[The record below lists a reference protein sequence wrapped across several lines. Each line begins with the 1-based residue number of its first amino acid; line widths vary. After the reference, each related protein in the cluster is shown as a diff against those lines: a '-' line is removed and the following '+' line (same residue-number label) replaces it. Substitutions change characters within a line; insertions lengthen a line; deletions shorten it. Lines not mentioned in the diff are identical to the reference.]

1 MATAVEELQ
10 PYGLSEANAINMSAD
25 EYAKQAA
32 AYRKALQQRL
42 IEQGQEQFKQANP
55 FILEDL
61 NARGFA
67 TSPSETANAQSRY
80 LSDIALK
87 NNQALT
93 SFDTSAFE
101 QEQALRQDAA
111 MSPLELQRM
120 GIERD
125 YALADQARQEALA
138 RELARQQSKD
148 SMTSGLLG
156 LGGNLLQGAM
166 LSKAIG
172 GGGGSGLGGLFGGG
186 GGAGA
191 AGGSA
196 AGGGAA
202 AGLGGMFGAGGGAA
216 GSGALAGTSVGGGL
230 TGSAGLAPGST
241 LLGGSGGAGG
251 ASGMGATSVLPWVG
265 GVGGGFAGGAYAGQK
280 SGNAIFKSK
289 KAEKRSRTGATVGA
303 GVGTA
308 AGSVFGPAGALV
320 GGLVGGQLG
329 QLFGGMTASHQAAQV
344 SKQFKNLRSQPV
356 KTIANAPKNITK
368 SVSSSFKKAFC
379 FVPGT
384 MIDMGDGIER
394 PIEGIELGDTIL
406 GGVVS
411 SIRYCMVDD
420 GDIYNYRGVKVTGT
434 HAVKEDGRWV
444 RVENSV
450 HGRKTADGGIVIS
463 LVTSGHRIFSKGNEF
478 ADEFEHDNYE
488 EITMDESL
496 KLLNEKEFAH
506 A

>member
-1 MATAVEELQ
+1 MASAVDELAR
-10 PYGLSEANAINMSAD
+10 YGKLESDVIQMSAD

-42 IEQGQEQFKQANP
+42 MEQGQEQFKQANP

-166 LSKAIG
+166 LSKAIAG
-172 GGGGSGLGGLFGGG
+172 KGGSINPFSGLFGGG
-186 GGAGA
+186 ATGGA
-191 AGGSA
+191 AGGSTA
-196 AGGGAA
+196 LAGSGMGAGWIGGA
-202 AGLGGMFGAGGGAA
+202 GSGG
-216 GSGALAGTSVGGGL
+216 GALAGTSVGGSGL

-241 LLGGSGGAGG
+241 LLGGSGGGAGAGAGVLPLAGG
-251 ASGMGATSVLPWVG
+251 IGA
-265 GVGGGFAGGAYAGQK
+265 GFGGGAYAGQK
-280 SGNAIFKSK
+280 TGNAIFKSK
-289 KAEKRSRTGATVGA
+289 KAEKRARTGATVGA

-308 AGSVFGPAGALV
+308 AGSIFGPGGAFV
-320 GGLVGGQLG
+320 GGVIGGQLG
-329 QLFGGMTASHQAAQV
+329 QLFGGMTASHQASQI
-344 SKQFKNLRSQPV
+344 SKQFKNLKSKPI
-356 KTIANAPKNITK
+356 KTVASTPKNAAKT
-368 SVSSSFKKAFC
+368 VSSAFKKAFC

-496 KLLNEKEFAH
+496 KLLNEKEFTH

>member
-1 MATAVEELQ
+1 MTSAVDELSR
-10 PYGLSEANAINMSAD
+10 YGDIESRAINLSAD

-32 AYRKALQQRL
+32 AYRKALQRRL
-42 IEQGQEQFKQANP
+42 MEQGQEQFKQANP

-172 GGGGSGLGGLFGGG
+172 GGGGSGLGG
-186 GGAGA
+186 
-191 AGGSA
+191 
-196 AGGGAA
+196 
-202 AGLGGMFGAGGGAA
+202 MFGAGGGAA

-241 LLGGSGGAGG
+241 LLGGSGGGAGAG
-251 ASGMGATSVLPWVG
+251 AGVLPWAG
-265 GVGGGFAGGAYAGQK
+265 GIGAGFGGGAYAGQK
-280 SGNAIFKSK
+280 TGNAIFKSK
-289 KAEKRSRTGATVGA
+289 KAEKRARTGATVGA

-308 AGSVFGPAGALV
+308 AGSIFGPGGAFV
-320 GGLVGGQLG
+320 GGVIGGQLG
-329 QLFGGMTASHQAAQV
+329 QLFGGMTASHQASQI
-344 SKQFKNLRSQPV
+344 SKQFKNLKSKPI
-356 KTIANAPKNITK
+356 KTVAATPKNVAKT
-368 SVSSSFKKAFC
+368 VSSAFKKAFC

-496 KLLNEKEFAH
+496 KLLNEKEFTH